1 MILHV
6 PHILLP
12 EANWKEWAVIACD
25 QHTQDIEY
33 WRRVEEFV
41 GDTPSA
47 LKLIYPEIYLPLDE
61 NRVNDI
67 HKAMYNYKTTLVDH
81 GACFVLVKRAVS
93 GNERTGLVVAIDL
106 EGYEYDG
113 SESFIRP
120 TEKTI
125 KERLPARV
133 MIRENAE
140 LELTHVLVLYDDPD
154 FSVIPLNTDSP
165 VYEGNKIYDFD
176 LMEEGGHIKGF
187 KISDEKTIEEIS
199 ERIQASGTLLV
210 GDGNH
215 SLAAA
220 KSFWEKIKGTVPD
233 NHPARYALVEL
244 VNIHDPGL
252 TFEPIHRIV
261 RGVDP
266 EELIK
271 RFNARVIE
279 SASIESAS
287 IESSSIESASIES
300 ASVNSTSGP
309 SINGNSV
316 TNNPATDNPVT
327 NNPATNNPVT
337 NNPATNNPVTNN
349 PVTGHSI
356 GFITKGRRGV
366 LIFDNPEHDLEV
378 ETLDEIIDSYTVEYE
393 HDPEVVEKLGKEPES
408 IGFFLPSLKR
418 SEFFALIK
426 KKGILP
432 RKSFSLGK
440 ENEKRYYIEARRIT
454 Q

>member
-25 QHTQDIEY
+25 QHTQDIGY
-33 WRRVEEFV
+33 WRKVEEFV

-47 LKLIYPEIYLPLDE
+47 LNLIYPEIYLPLDE
-61 NRVNDI
+61 NRVNQI
-67 HKAMYNYKTTLVDH
+67 HKAMCNYKDALVDH
-81 GACFVLVKRAVS
+81 GACFILVKRAVS
-93 GNERTGLVVAIDL
+93 GSERTGLVVAIDL

-133 MIRENAE
+133 MIRENAD

-154 FSVIPLNTDSP
+154 FSVIPLKTDSP
-165 VYEGNKIYDFD
+165 FYEGNKIYDFD
-176 LMEEGGHIKGF
+176 LMEDGGHIRGF
-187 KISDEKTIEEIS
+187 KISDEKTIGEIS
-199 ERIQASGTLLV
+199 ERIQALGILLV

-271 RFNARVIE
+271 RSNARVIE
-279 SASIESAS
+279 S
-287 IESSSIESASIES
+287 
-300 ASVNSTSGP
+300 P
-309 SINGNSV
+309 SIKSPSDNLTSDPSITGNLVTNNSG
-316 TNNPATDNPVT
+316 TNNPATDNP
-327 NNPATNNPVT
+327 ATD
-337 NNPATNNPVTNN
+337 N

-356 GFITKGRRGV
+356 GFIAKDRRGV
-366 LIFDNPEHDLEV
+366 LIFENPKHDLEV
-378 ETLDEIIDSYTVEYE
+378 ETLDEVIDGYPVEYE

-408 IGFFLPSLKR
+408 IGFFLPSLQR

>member
-12 EANWKEWAVIACD
+12 EANWSEWAVIACD

-41 GDTPSA
+41 GDTPST
-47 LKLIYPEIYLPLDE
+47 LNLIYPEIYLPLDE
-61 NRVNDI
+61 NRVNNI
-67 HKAMYNYKTTLVDH
+67 HKAMHNYKATLFDH
-81 GACFVLVKRAVS
+81 GPCFVLVKRAVS
-93 GNERTGLVVAIDL
+93 GSERTGLVVAIDL

-133 MIRENAE
+133 IIRENAE

-165 VYEGNKIYDFD
+165 VYEGNQIYDFD
-176 LMEEGGHIKGF
+176 LMEDGGHIKGF
-187 KISDEKTIEEIS
+187 KISDEKTIREIS
-199 ERIQASGTLLV
+199 ERIQALGTLLV

-266 EELIK
+266 GELLK
-271 RFNARVIE
+271 RFNARIME
-279 SASIESAS
+279 AP
-287 IESSSIESASIES
+287 
-300 ASVNSTSGP
+300 SG
-309 SINGNSV
+309 NLTAQYAENQ
-316 TNNPATDNPVT
+316 
-327 NNPATNNPVT
+327 
-337 NNPATNNPVTNN
+337 
-349 PVTGHSI
+349 VTGHSI
-356 GFITKGRRGV
+356 EFITKNRRGV
-366 LIFDNPEHDLEV
+366 LILDNPEHDLEV
-378 ETLDEIIDSYTVEYE
+378 ETLDEVIDDYPVEYE

-408 IGFFLPSLKR
+408 IGFFLPSFKR
-418 SEFFALIK
+418 SDFFALIK

-440 ENEKRYYIEARRIT
+440 ENEKRYYIEARRIM

>member
-12 EANWKEWAVIACD
+12 EANWSEWAVIACD

-41 GDTPSA
+41 GDTPST
-47 LKLIYPEIYLPLDE
+47 LNLIYPEIYLPLDK
-61 NRVNDI
+61 NRVNNI
-67 HKAMYNYKTTLVDH
+67 HKAMRNYKATLVDH
-81 GACFVLVKRAVS
+81 GPCFVLVKRAVS
-93 GNERTGLVVAIDL
+93 GSERTGLVVAIDL
-106 EGYEYDG
+106 EEYEYDG

-140 LELTHVLVLYDDPD
+140 LELTHVLVLYDDPN

-165 VYEGNKIYDFD
+165 VYEGNQIYDFD
-176 LMEEGGHIKGF
+176 LMEDGGHIRGF
-187 KISDEKTIEEIS
+187 KISDEKTIREIS
-199 ERIQASGTLLV
+199 ERIQALGTLLV

-220 KSFWEKIKGTVPD
+220 KSLWEKIKGTVPD

-252 TFEPIHRIV
+252 TFEPIHRVV

-266 EELIK
+266 EELLK
-271 RFNARVIE
+271 RFNARIME
-279 SASIESAS
+279 TPSGNSTA
-287 IESSSIESASIES
+287 SSSVTGNLIAGDL
-300 ASVNSTSGP
+300 VT
-309 SINGNSV
+309 GNSV
-316 TNNPATDNPVT
+316 SNNPATDNLV
-327 NNPATNNPVT
+327 A
-337 NNPATNNPVTNN
+337 
-349 PVTGHSI
+349 GHSI
-356 GFITKGRRGV
+356 GFITKDRRGV

-378 ETLDEIIDSYTVEYE
+378 ETLDEVIDDYPVEYE
-393 HDPEVVEKLGKEPES
+393 HDPEVVEKLGKEPEN
-408 IGFFLPSLKR
+408 IGFFLPSFKR
-418 SEFFALIK
+418 SDFFALIK

-440 ENEKRYYIEARRIT
+440 ENEKRYYIEARRIM

>member
-25 QHTQDIEY
+25 QHTQDMEY
-33 WRRVEEFV
+33 WTRVEEFV
-41 GDTPSA
+41 GDTPST
-47 LKLIYPEIYLPLDE
+47 LNLIYPEIYLPLDE
-61 NRVNDI
+61 NRVNKI
-67 HKAMYNYKTTLVDH
+67 HEAMRNYRTFLVDH
-81 GACFVLVKRAVS
+81 GPCFILVKRAVPGS
-93 GNERTGLVVAIDL
+93 ERTGLVVAIDL

-113 SESFIRP
+113 SESFVRP

-133 MIRENAE
+133 LIRENAE

-154 FSVIPLNTDSP
+154 FSVLPGSTANP
-165 VYEGNKIYDFD
+165 VYEENKVYDFD
-176 LMEEGGHIKGF
+176 LMEDGGHIRGF
-187 KISDEKTIEEIS
+187 KISDKKTIERIS
-199 ERIQASGTLLV
+199 ERIQALGTLLV

-233 NHPARYALVEL
+233 NYPARYALVEL
-244 VNIHDPGL
+244 VNLHDPGL
-252 TFEPIHRIV
+252 TFEPIHRLV

-266 EELIK
+266 EELLQK
-271 RFNARVIE
+271 FNARIV
-279 SASIESAS
+279 
-287 IESSSIESASIES
+287 ESSARDSIW
-300 ASVNSTSGP
+300 P
-309 SINGNSV
+309 SD
-316 TNNPATDNPVT
+316 TN
-327 NNPATNNPVT
+327 
-337 NNPATNNPVTNN
+337 
-349 PVTGHSI
+349 HSI
-356 GFITKGRRGV
+356 GFITKDRRGF
-366 LIFDNPEHDLEV
+366 LIFDNPKHDLEV
-378 ETLDEIIDSYTVEYE
+378 ETLDEVIDAYPVEYE

-408 IGFFLPSLKR
+408 VGFFLPALKR